1 MYKVMYKDAHQYVA
15 DRDGVFYYVRRVPLD
30 VRQHYASSRISFS
43 LRTKSHQSALRAAR
57 SVTQRLDDYWLGL
70 RLQQMDIPAIHL
82 VQVGTT
88 IDNSPSIMEAVELY
102 LSINGKEGTTF
113 KRTARRNAEYVAKA
127 IGNKPIAS
135 FSSSDAAQFRD
146 WCVEQGMTISTVKRV
161 FGSVRAIINL
171 VMREHGIKGS
181 NAFSGTFMPDRGD
194 ASTRQPIPTDKL
206 ITIQRRCQT
215 TDDEPRWLVALIS
228 DTGMRLSEAAGLAR
242 EDIVL
247 DADIPHVIIRPQ
259 PWRRL
264 KTKGSE
270 RTVPLVGASLW
281 AARRAVEASQHSPY
295 LFPRYC
301 NDKGCKANSASAALN
316 KWLKQTIGD
325 GYVMHSFRHSMRDR
339 LRAVSCPSE
348 MIDQIGGW
356 SKRSVGEGYGEGFT
370 LDNIRKQMELLNS
383 WVLECSSS
391 GLWLEK
397 F

>member
-1 MYKVMYKDAHQYVA
+1 MYKLRNISSPHHVMNRAGIY
-15 DRDGVFYYVRRVPLD
+15 YYVRRIPADLK
-30 VRQHYASSRISFS
+30 QHYSVKRLCFS
-43 LRTKSHQSALRAAR
+43 LRINSHSQAMRTAS
-57 SVTQRLDDYWLGL
+57 SVHQRLEDYWLGL

-82 VQVGTT
+82 VKTDDVE
-88 IDNSPSIMEAVELY
+88 DKSPLMMDAVEMY
-102 LSINGKEGTTF
+102 LSIKSKDDRTF
-113 KRTARRNAEYVAKA
+113 IRTARRNGEYVSKVL
-127 IGNKPIAS
+127 GNRPITS
-135 FSSSDAAQFRD
+135 YSSSQAAQFRD
-146 WCVEQGMTISTVKRV
+146 WCFEQGMNINTVKRV
-161 FGSVRAIINL
+161 FASVRSIINL
-171 VMREHGIKGS
+171 TMREHGIEGS

-194 ASTRQPIPTDKL
+194 ASTRQPIPADKL
-206 ITIQRRCQT
+206 RNIQQRCQT

-247 DADIPHVIIRPQ
+247 DADIPHVIIRPH

-270 RTVPLVGASLW
+270 RMLPLVGASLW
-281 AARRAVEASQHSPY
+281 AAKRAVEASRHSPY

-356 SKRSVGEGYGEGFT
+356 SKRSVGEGYGEGYT
-370 LDNIRKQMELLNS
+370 ISQLRGWMLNLERAIR
-383 WVLECSSS
+383 
-391 GLWLEK
+391 
-397 F
+397 

>member
-1 MYKVMYKDAHQYVA
+1 MHRLMYKDAAQYVSRRN
-15 DRDGVFYYVRRVPLD
+15 DIYYYIRRVPLD

-43 LRTKSHQSALRAAR
+43 LRTKSLNAALRTAH
-57 SVTQRLDDYWLGL
+57 SVTQRLEDYWLGL

-82 VQVGTT
+82 VQGGTT
-88 IDNSPSIMEAVELY
+88 NDTSPSIVEAVEIY
-102 LSINGKEGTTF
+102 LSINGKEGTAF

-127 IGNKPIAS
+127 IGNKTIAS
-135 FSSSDAAQFRD
+135 FTSSDAAQFRD
-146 WCVEQGMTISTVKRV
+146 WCIRKGMTINTVKRV

-171 VMREHGIKGS
+171 VMRECGIEGS

-194 ASTRQPIPTDKL
+194 ASTRRPIPAEKL
-206 ITIQRRCQT
+206 RVIQNACQT
-215 TDDEPRWLVALIS
+215 NDDEPRWLVALIS

-247 DADIPHVIIRPQ
+247 DAEIPHVIIRPH

-270 RTVPLVGASLW
+270 RELPLVGVSLW
-281 AARRAVEASQHSPY
+281 AAERAVEASQHSPY

-301 NDKGCKANSASAALN
+301 NDQVCKANSASAALN

-325 GYVMHSFRHSMRDR
+325 SYVIHSFRHSMRDR

-348 MIDQIGGW
+348 MINQIGGW
-356 SKRSVGEGYGEGFT
+356 SKRSVGEGYGDGYSLMQRSFFLT
-370 LDNIRKQMELLNS
+370 QINTSLNPYTGS
-383 WVLECSSS
+383 ECRD
-391 GLWLEK
+391 L
-397 F
+397 

>member
-1 MYKVMYKDAHQYVA
+1 MHRVMYTNASQYVSN
-15 DRDGVFYYVRRVPLD
+15 RDGVFYYIRRVPHD

-43 LRTKSHQSALRAAR
+43 LRTKSLRSASRTAS
-57 SVTQRLDDYWLGL
+57 SVTQRLEDYWLGL

-82 VQVGTT
+82 VKADDLE
-88 IDNSPSIMEAVELY
+88 DNSPLLLDAVEMY
-102 LSINGKEGTTF
+102 LHTKGKTDKTF
-113 KRTARRNAEYVAKA
+113 IRTARRNATYVAKVL
-127 IGNKPIAS
+127 GNKPITSYATS
-135 FSSSDAAQFRD
+135 EAAQFRD
-146 WCVEQGMTISTVKRV
+146 WCFEQGMSLNTVKRV
-161 FGSVRAIINL
+161 FTAVRSIINL
-171 VMREHGIKGS
+171 TMREHGIKGT
-181 NAFSGTFMPDRGD
+181 NAFSGTFMPDKAD
-194 ASTRQPIPTDKL
+194 ASPRPPIPTDKL
-206 ITIQRRCQT
+206 RTIQQRCQT

-247 DADIPHVIIRPQ
+247 NADIPHVIIRPH

-270 RTVPLVGASLW
+270 RTLPLVGCSLW
-281 AARRAVEASQHSPY
+281 AAEKAVEASQYSPY

-339 LRAVSCPSE
+339 LRAVNCPSE

-356 SKRSVGEGYGEGFT
+356 SNSSVGESYGRGFG
-370 LDNIRKQMELLNS
+370 LENLWEIVRKASNQ
-383 WVLECSSS
+383 
-391 GLWLEK
+391 K
-397 F
+397 